1 MFTQFFPKITQGIK
15 IIKNNMHDMNF
26 FSFSLPLFSFSYLNN
41 LLFHFFVWNVFALKY
56 VLTFLNEDDS
66 WLTFSLFNKTMCV
79 KYVKCK
85 MCVTM
90 KCEVMWNNINV
101 LFDHLSIINYQQII
115 SPSSAQARIQLNLK
129 WFILSDHLLT
139 HPNLVAK
146 LSPAQNLTWAKMVNI
161 LSDHPPT
168 HSNLVAKLSP
178 SPKLSW
184 NWNSIY
190 FI

>member
-1 MFTQFFPKITQGIK
+1 MIWT
-15 IIKNNMHDMNF
+15 F

-129 WFILSDHLLT
+129 WYILSEHPIT
-139 HPNLVAK
+139 HPNLVPK
-146 LSPAQNLTWAKMVNI
+146 LSPAQNNFKLKWYIFYLN
-161 LSDHPPT
+161 T
-168 HSNLVAKLSP
+168 HSPTQILSP
-178 SPKLSW
+178 SSAQPK
-184 NWNSIY
+184 I
-190 FI
+190 